1 MKKAKIT
8 FLMLAFNSE
17 KFIRRTIESVRKQ
30 TEPDIRLVIRNNAST
45 DGTDKIIRQYMKK
58 DSRISCVQNQKP
70 FVTDDGVMYYERGWW
85 PQFQSEYISIIDH
98 DDILDPE
105 FAEKMYKKAKE
116 AEADLVVSGCL
127 FFQAETLRAVG
138 AREIVPFQVNSRR
151 ELTPYF
157 PYVYPAFRTLWGKL
171 IRTEIYERYYEE
183 VCEEPED
190 LCLSRDTWRMFGYLD
205 HCDKIAGISEP
216 LYYYQ
221 ISEHSQFRSNIKEG
235 RIGDADILYEKAMGF
250 LEKYEMDTAENREY
264 LRKVHWGHMYDIFIC
279 LRQSKVMAKVDKISY
294 MQEVFKNRR
303 LGTYLKEHF
312 GEIAGSGFQF
322 VGEILTEEDL
332 KSPEY
337 SQFWLVRLYQSYLR
351 SRERKQN
358 AFFLLLSAVLD
369 EGNIHFFG
377 REFLSDPYYLGTD
390 GEEAFGNLTWQEQ
403 GELLEG
409 DRRELIDILAGRIPE
424 QTIHEME
431 DALSE
436 AAENGKLDVAAV
448 RLEELAEVFPEDE
461 YVGYYRM
468 YLSALIGETEHARE
482 LAYAAQAVYPYEENI
497 CELCREILKEI

>member
-1 MKKAKIT
+1 MKQAKIT
-8 FLMLAFNSE
+8 FLMLVFNSE
-17 KFIRRTIESVRKQ
+17 KFIRRTIESIRKQ
-30 TEPDIRLVIRNNAST
+30 TEPDIRLIIRNNAST
-45 DGTDKIIRQYMKK
+45 DGTDKIIRQYVKK
-58 DSRISCVQNQKP
+58 DPRIRYVHNEKP
-70 FVTDDGVMYYERGWW
+70 FVTDEGVMYYERGWW

-105 FAEKMYKKAKE
+105 FAERMYRKAKE
-116 AEADLVVSGCL
+116 NDADLVVAGCL

-138 AREIVPFQVNSRR
+138 QREIATFCAENKKGL
-151 ELTPYF
+151 EPYF
-157 PYVYPAFRTLWGKL
+157 KSVYPAFRTLWGKL
-171 IRTEIYERYYEE
+171 IRTEIYDKYYEE
-183 VCEEPED
+183 VCKEPEN
-190 LCLSRDTWRMFGYLD
+190 LCLSKDTWRMFGYLN
-205 HCDKIAGISEP
+205 HCERIAGINEP

-221 ISEHSQFRSNIKEG
+221 ISEHSQFHSNVKRG
-235 RIGDADILYEKAMGF
+235 RIGDADILYEKAMTF
-250 LEKYEMDTAENREY
+250 LEKSGIDTEENREY
-264 LRKVHWGHMYDIFIC
+264 LKNVHWGHMYDILSC
-279 LRQSKVMAKVDKISY
+279 LEKCEKMTVSEKIDY
-294 MQEVFKNRR
+294 AQEIFRNQRV
-303 LGTYLKEHF
+303 GIYLMEYF
-312 GEIAGSGFQF
+312 SEIVEVVFQF
-322 VGEILTEEDL
+322 IEKILPDGEVQTA
-332 KSPEY
+332 EY

-390 GEEAFGNLTWQEQ
+390 GEEAFGNLTWKEQ

-409 DRRELIDILAGRIPE
+409 DRREIIDILAGGIPE